1 MDEMK
6 ITSAFTRNIV
16 SKLIR
21 GVIKKKT
28 GFDIDIR
35 LSDFSTTII
44 DGKTYVHLDVDAE
57 LEKDELIKLLKMIG
71 LN

>member
-1 MDEMK
+1 MK

-21 GVIKKKT
+21 RVIKKKS
-28 GFDIDIR
+28 GYDVDIR
-35 LSDFSTTII
+35 LSEFSTTII
-44 DGKTYVHLDVDAE
+44 DGKAHVHLNVDAE
-57 LEKDELIKLLKMIG
+57 LDKDELTKILKTIG